1 VVNDGGFHRF
11 EVVPGKID
19 LIFVKVRIFCAL
31 TRVEEVRSETGC
43 RENGGSHHTP
53 NPQRHSE
60 PMVPGRTATM
70 NDTITTSTSAAVT
83 LSVSLPFDL
92 HARTREAAAKAH
104 LPMAA
109 LVRAA
114 LETYL
119 AGGANSGRP
128 VTLDGTEDAVKRIE
142 MALDRVLV
150 ETIRLGDRVSGIGR

>member
-1 VVNDGGFHRF
+1 MAARTLMIMTTLAGVA
-11 EVVPGKID
+11 
-19 LIFVKVRIFCAL
+19 KVQA
-31 TRVEEVRSETGC
+31 ETDC
-43 RENGGSHHTP
+43 RGNGGNHHTP

-60 PMVPGRTATM
+60 PMVPGRTTTM
-70 NDTITTSTSAAVT
+70 NDTTTTSAAVT

-114 LETYL
+114 LESYL
-119 AGGANSGRP
+119 AGGATSGRP